1 MKSLLTLVAFTAGAA
16 TSAQAAINA
25 QLGRRFLHP
34 MQAAL
39 ASFTIGTLA
48 CLAICLMMRLTWPSF
63 SRLASVP
70 WWLWLGGLLGTCYV
84 LTSII
89 VTQRIGVAAM
99 LALVIA
105 GQMAMSVLIDH
116 YGWFQIAPRALTLPR
131 TIGAVMVIGGVALLM
146 LKTPVD

>member
-39 ASFTIGTLA
+39 ASFTVGTVFCLGI
-48 CLAICLMMRLTWPSF
+48 CLAMRLTWPAP
-63 SRLASVP
+63 SRLAAVP
-70 WWLWLGGLLGTCYV
+70 WWLWLGGVLGTSYV
-84 LTSII
+84 LTSIV
-89 VTQRIGVAAM
+89 VTQRLGVAAM

-105 GQMAMSVLIDH
+105 GQLTMSLLIDH
-116 YGWFQIAPRALTLPR
+116 YGWFHVAPR
-131 TIGAVMVIGGVALLM
+131 TITSPRILGATLVIVGVTLMM
-146 LKTPVD
+146 LKTRVD

>member
-1 MKSLLTLVAFTAGAA
+1 LKSLLTLVAFTAGAA

-25 QLGRRFLHP
+25 QLGQRFLHP

-131 TIGAVMVIGGVALLM
+131 AIGAVMVIGGVALMM